1 MGPHGKHQLS
11 NKKESSPSDHPVE
24 SYETNFKKYGRE
36 LEGNNMG
43 QFNCD
48 FDSKKLKK
56 KYLKI
61 HFEKK
66 YGRPPTDDEIDDKK
80 IKKEFKCNIISEESV
95 FLGKKCYVDK
105 LIIEG
110 DDGGKLYGVDYHIRM
125 KGVSGDAIA
134 DKILEEG
141 IDVVELYDR
150 LFDGEEIKF
159 DLCCRQ
165 VKACFET
172 MADGTMTT
180 REIFERK
187 IQFRNKDVEEE

>member
-1 MGPHGKHQLS
+1 MS
-11 NKKESSPSDHPVE
+11 
-24 SYETNFKKYGRE
+24 
-36 LEGNNMG
+36 

-61 HFEKK
+61 NFKKK
-66 YGRPPTDDEIDDKK
+66 YGREPTDDEMSDKK
-80 IKKEFKCNIISEESV
+80 IKKEFKCNIVSEESV
-95 FLGKKCYVDK
+95 FLGKKCYCDK
-105 LIIEG
+105 LIVEG

-134 DKILEEG
+134 DKLLEEG
-141 IDVVELYDR
+141 IDAIELYDI
-150 LFDGEEIKF
+150 LHSGKMVKF

-172 MADGTMTT
+172 MKDGTMTT
-180 REIFERK
+180 KDKFTRD
-187 IQFRNKDVEEE
+187 IQFVNEDDEEE